1 MKKIFA
7 LVCVGL
13 TLTFVAFADND
24 IITQN
29 KKELPQTAQKTI
41 EKEFGD
47 KQIAFIKIDKDFL
60 SNSYEVQFTNGYE
73 ISFDSKGNWTEVET
87 ERDAVPSTFIPQA
100 IRQQVDQMFAGKH
113 IVRIDKEK
121 HGYDIQLSDGT
132 ELEFNKKFKLRD
144 IDMD

>member
-13 TLTFVAFADND
+13 TLSFVAFADND

-29 KKELPQTAQKTI
+29 KKDLPQTAQKTI

-47 KQIAFIKIDKDFL
+47 KQIAFIKIDKDFF

-73 ISFDSKGNWTEVET
+73 ISFDTKGVWTEVET
-87 ERDAVPSTFIPQA
+87 ERDAVPEAFIPQA
-100 IRQQVDQMFAGKH
+100 IQQQVNQMFAGKH

>member
-13 TLTFVAFADND
+13 TLSFVAFADND

-29 KKELPQTAQKTI
+29 KKDLPQTAQKTI

-47 KQIAFIKIDKDFL
+47 KQIAFIKIDKDFF

-73 ISFDSKGNWTEVET
+73 ISFDTKGVWTEVET
-87 ERDAVPSTFIPQA
+87 ERDAVPAAFIPQA
-100 IRQQVDQMFAGKH
+100 IQQQVNQMFAGKH